1 MDGAVIIPIIALFV
15 LIGAYWFWIFELI
28 DHLLNGPRLTRPMRL
43 PVCMG
48 NALFVLALSALIGGT
63 LITYLLVMLVL
74 LVEFWIFYRDTFLR
88 EVFCAAA
95 CIIHVLA
102 LRAITTGLFSL
113 VSGLSV
119 YHISNTPALYT
130 ISVIV
135 TFLFLN
141 IAIGLVLK
149 LLPLDQV
156 RIVNAHRDQQIFMVA
171 WMLVNIAYLLFSSA
185 IAENST
191 VHIGLVADQ
200 IVAPCVVLF
209 GTYIMLT
216 FAMRTGKLLGYK
228 EKNAELELT
237 VSKEQEYRSSIT
249 KDALVTYEFN
259 LNKNA
264 ITNGFESSQ
273 EELGDMIHRYSDML
287 SYVAHKYVHPEDLAD
302 FARFASPTNIAK
314 EFEQGQRELTVEY
327 RRLLPNGEYIW
338 CRGVTNLAKDGARGE
353 LCGFTYVKNINREKS
368 HQMELQHKAERDS
381 LTGLYNKGT
390 TDKLVTEHLL
400 FNHTRTTTALFMIDV
415 DNFKDIN
422 DHFGHA
428 YGDSVLCGQGK
439 TLLQI
444 FRQEDI
450 VGRIGGDEYIAYLK
464 SGGTEE
470 QVLEKGAEICS
481 AFRTVHRDARGQDFA
496 LSASVGVAI
505 SPKDGITFQELYTN
519 ADTALYAAKQAGK
532 NNCQLYHGGSFIGY
546 QSNRM

>member
-1 MDGAVIIPIIALFV
+1 MDGAVIIPVIALLL
-15 LIGAYWFWIFELI
+15 LIVAYWFCIFELI
-28 DHLLNGPRLTRPMRL
+28 DHLLDSPRLTRLMRL
-43 PVCMG
+43 PVCIG
-48 NALFVLALSALIGGT
+48 NALFVFVLSVLIGGT
-63 LITYLLVMLVL
+63 LIPYLLVMVVL
-74 LVEFWIFYRDTFLR
+74 MVEFQIFYKDTFLR
-88 EVFCAAA
+88 EVFCATA
-95 CIIHVLA
+95 CIIHVLV
-102 LRAITTGLFSL
+102 LRAITTGVFSL

-119 YHISNTPALYT
+119 YHISNTPALYVN
-130 ISVIV
+130 SVIV

-156 RIVNAHRDQQIFMVA
+156 RIVNAHRDQQIFMVV
-171 WMLVNIAYLLFSSA
+171 WMLVNIAYLLFNSA
-185 IAENST
+185 IAENPT
-191 VHIGLVADQ
+191 VHIGLVEDQ

-209 GTYIMLT
+209 GTYIMLM
-216 FAMRTGKLLGYK
+216 FAIRTGKLLGYK
-228 EKNAELELT
+228 EKNAELELA

-249 KDALVTYEFN
+249 KDSLVTYEFN
-259 LNKNA
+259 LDRDA
-264 ITNGFESSQ
+264 ITSGFEGSR

-327 RRLLPNGEYIW
+327 RRLLPAGEYIW
-338 CRGVTNLAKDGARGE
+338 CRGVTNLAKDGVRDE
-353 LCGFTYVKNINREKS
+353 LCGFTYVKNINKEKS
-368 HQMELQHKAERDS
+368 HQMELQYKAERDS

-400 FNHTRTTTALFMIDV
+400 FNHTRIATALFMIDV
-415 DNFKDIN
+415 DDFKNIN

-428 YGDSVLCGQGK
+428 YGDAVLCCQGK
-439 TLLQI
+439 ALLQI

-464 SGGTEE
+464 SGATEE

-481 AFRTVHRDARGQDFA
+481 AFRSTHRDARGQDYM
-496 LSASVGVAI
+496 LSASVGIAI
-505 SPKDGITFQELYTN
+505 SPKDGITFQELYTH

-546 QSNRM
+546 QSNRV